1 MKTIRQ
7 AAWSHTA
14 WSVAAATI
22 AVAMAA
28 AVAPV
33 APPALAQTPAQTLGQ
48 ASGQTPAIAKA
59 VLKDKSGKEVGEAN
73 LTQTRNGVLIRL
85 SVKGVEPG
93 EHAFHVHA
101 VGKCEAPF
109 TSAGGHFNPAN
120 HKHGL
125 EAAEGAH
132 AGDMPNLHVPQDGT
146 LTVEVFNTMITLAK
160 GQPNSVFDADGSAL
174 VIHAKAD
181 DNKTDP
187 AGDAGDRIACGVVT
201 E

>member
-1 MKTIRQ
+1 MTIDRQ
-7 AAWSHTA
+7 AAWHF
-14 WSVAAATI
+14 AAATV

-33 APPALAQTPAQTLGQ
+33 ATPALAQTSPQISAQ
-48 ASGQTPAIAKA
+48 APAIAKA
-59 VLKDKSGKEVGEAN
+59 VLKDKSGKDVGEAN
-73 LTQTRNGVLIRL
+73 LSQTRNGVLIRL
-85 SVKGVEPG
+85 SVKGIEAG

-101 VGKCEAPF
+101 VGKCEPPF
-109 TSAGGHFNPAN
+109 TSAGGHFNPAS

-125 EAAEGAH
+125 ESPQGAH

-146 LTVEVFNTMITLAK
+146 LTVEVLNTMITLAK

>member
-1 MKTIRQ
+1 MTINRQ
-7 AAWSHTA
+7 VAWPLA
-14 WSVAAATI
+14 VAAAA
-22 AVAMAA
+22 AVMVA

-33 APPALAQTPAQTLGQ
+33 ATPALAQ
-48 ASGQTPAIAKA
+48 SPAIAKA

-73 LTQTRNGVLIRL
+73 LTQTKNGVLIRL
-85 SVKGVEPG
+85 SVKGIEPG

-109 TSAGGHFNPAN
+109 TSAGGHFNPAS

-125 EAAEGAH
+125 ESAEGAH
-132 AGDMPNLHVPQDGT
+132 AGDMPNLHVPQNGD
-146 LTVEVFNTMITLAK
+146 LKVEVFNAMITLAK

>member
-1 MKTIRQ
+1 MNLCRLVTAGAASAAMLFMSSPLSLPLLAQSAPQ
-7 AAWSHTA
+7 AA
-14 WSVAAATI
+14 
-22 AVAMAA
+22 
-28 AVAPV
+28 
-33 APPALAQTPAQTLGQ
+33 L
-48 ASGQTPAIAKA
+48 AKA

-73 LTQTRNGVLIRL
+73 LTQVKLGVLIRL

-101 VGKCEAPF
+101 VGKCEPPF
-109 TSAGGHFNPAN
+109 TSAGGHFNPAS

-132 AGDMPNLHVPQDGT
+132 AGDMPNLHIPQSGELKT
-146 LTVEVFNTMITLAK
+146 EVLNTMVTLVK
-160 GQPNSVFDADGSAL
+160 GQPNSLFDADGSAL

>member
-1 MKTIRQ
+1 MKTTRQ
-7 AAWSHTA
+7 AVWHF
-14 WSVAAATI
+14 AAAAV

-28 AVAPV
+28 TVAPV
-33 APPALAQTPAQTLGQ
+33 ATPALAQAPAQ
-48 ASGQTPAIAKA
+48 SPALANA

-73 LTQTRNGVLIRL
+73 LTQTKNGVLIRL
-85 SVKGVEPG
+85 SVKGIEPG

-109 TSAGGHFNPAN
+109 TSAGGHFNPAS

-125 EAAEGAH
+125 EAPEGAH